1 MAIGQI
7 LRLGWPSNALTFLLC
22 VAWRLLMLMCWPVV
36 WLSVIVL
43 ATIGAVVPSASHDPT
58 GAVGMGW
65 RWSAVVALRC
75 CIGAIGL
82 AISKTGNKQLKNMS
96 LNMAVIQQRTIM
108 AGAPFGN
115 NNAIKNKLW
124 SDTLRRAIAQDRG
137 DRVRQAAERLLDEAA
152 KGEPWAIKELAD
164 RLDGRSVQANS
175 FEADG
180 GTVTELVVRWLDPVL
195 TLDSDC

>member
-1 MAIGQI
+1 
-7 LRLGWPSNALTFLLC
+7 
-22 VAWRLLMLMCWPVV
+22 
-36 WLSVIVL
+36 
-43 ATIGAVVPSASHDPT
+43 
-58 GAVGMGW
+58 
-65 RWSAVVALRC
+65 
-75 CIGAIGL
+75 
-82 AISKTGNKQLKNMS
+82 
-96 LNMAVIQQRTIM
+96 M

-175 FEADG
+175 FESDG
-180 GTVTELVVRWLDPVL
+180 GKVTEVVVRWLDPVL
-195 TLDSDC
+195 TLESDC

>member
-1 MAIGQI
+1 M
-7 LRLGWPSNALTFLLC
+7 
-22 VAWRLLMLMCWPVV
+22 
-36 WLSVIVL
+36 VINRNHV
-43 ATIGAVVPSASHDPT
+43 
-58 GAVGMGW
+58 
-65 RWSAVVALRC
+65 
-75 CIGAIGL
+75 
-82 AISKTGNKQLKNMS
+82 
-96 LNMAVIQQRTIM
+96 

-115 NNAIKNKLW
+115 TNAIKNKLW

>member
-1 MAIGQI
+1 
-7 LRLGWPSNALTFLLC
+7 
-22 VAWRLLMLMCWPVV
+22 
-36 WLSVIVL
+36 
-43 ATIGAVVPSASHDPT
+43 
-58 GAVGMGW
+58 
-65 RWSAVVALRC
+65 
-75 CIGAIGL
+75 
-82 AISKTGNKQLKNMS
+82 
-96 LNMAVIQQRTIM
+96 M

-115 NNAIKNKLW
+115 TNAIKNKLW

-175 FEADG
+175 FESDG

-195 TLDSDC
+195 TLESDC

>member
-1 MAIGQI
+1 
-7 LRLGWPSNALTFLLC
+7 
-22 VAWRLLMLMCWPVV
+22 
-36 WLSVIVL
+36 
-43 ATIGAVVPSASHDPT
+43 
-58 GAVGMGW
+58 
-65 RWSAVVALRC
+65 
-75 CIGAIGL
+75 
-82 AISKTGNKQLKNMS
+82 
-96 LNMAVIQQRTIM
+96 M

-115 NNAIKNKLW
+115 TNAIKNKLW

-175 FEADG
+175 FETDG
-180 GTVTELVVRWLDPVL
+180 GAVTEVVVRWLDPVL

>member
-1 MAIGQI
+1 M
-7 LRLGWPSNALTFLLC
+7 
-22 VAWRLLMLMCWPVV
+22 
-36 WLSVIVL
+36 VINRNHV
-43 ATIGAVVPSASHDPT
+43 
-58 GAVGMGW
+58 
-65 RWSAVVALRC
+65 
-75 CIGAIGL
+75 
-82 AISKTGNKQLKNMS
+82 
-96 LNMAVIQQRTIM
+96 

-115 NNAIKNKLW
+115 TNAIKNKLW

-180 GTVTELVVRWLDPVL
+180 GTVTEVVVRWLDPVL
-195 TLDSDC
+195 TLESDS